1 MKKTAAWV
9 ACALLLLAANLA
21 FAGLEWQATTVSKT
35 GGETDT
41 TITHAYAQD
50 GNVREEFVSV
60 PKGTKGLNKQG
71 SWWLYRGDS
80 NTIYIVDPEEKA
92 YTAVNFDSILQLTG
106 AMSQLV
112 QMKIT
117 NLKVE
122 VTELPDEAVAGYQCK
137 HIMITTSY
145 DMEMKVMIMKVKQ
158 HSEQTREIWGT
169 KDVAL
174 KDMAMAFNRKA
185 FRTGMAG
192 LDTLIQIQM
201 EPYKEIGFFLK
212 SITTDKTVD
221 QKGKESIRTSAT
233 TMSDLSTKPLSDQL
247 FKIPDGYKK
256 ISLTPPGPKLD
267 ED

>member
-1 MKKTAAWV
+1 MKVKLV
-9 ACALLLLAANLA
+9 VMCIALLILSASPV
-21 FAGLEWQATTVSKT
+21 FAGLEWQATSVSKT

-41 TITHAYAQD
+41 TITHAYAQA
-50 GNVREEFVSV
+50 GNVREEFVKAA
-60 PKGTKGLNKQG
+60 KGAKGFEEKGN
-71 SWWLYRGDS
+71 WWLYRGDS
-80 NTIYIVDPEEKA
+80 NTVYIVDPEEKT
-92 YTAVNFDSILQLTG
+92 YTALNLDSILQFTG
-106 AMSQLV
+106 VMNQLI

-122 VTELPDEAVAGYQCK
+122 VTELPDEVVAGYQCK

-169 KDVAL
+169 KDIAL

-185 FRTGMAG
+185 FHTGMAG

-201 EPYKEIGFFLK
+201 EPYKEIGLFLK
-212 SITTDKTVD
+212 SLTTDKTMD
-221 QKGKESIRTSAT
+221 QKGKESIRTRTT

-247 FKIPDGYKK
+247 FKIPDDYKRV
-256 ISLTPPGPKLD
+256 SLTPPGLKQD